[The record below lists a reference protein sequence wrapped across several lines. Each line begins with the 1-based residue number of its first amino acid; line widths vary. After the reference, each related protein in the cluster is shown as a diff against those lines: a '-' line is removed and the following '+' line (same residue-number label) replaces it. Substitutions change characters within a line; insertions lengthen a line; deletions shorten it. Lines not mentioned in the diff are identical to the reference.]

1 MDCSKYGGPETN
13 FMGHSAKIAGVKT
26 GILIAITAALG
37 SIGYVTQG
45 YSVDEIEQ
53 VWRNFQENSK
63 QVVSADLSSSEDIP
77 LVLMSSSDD
86 EDAFDP
92 TVIWLWDPK
101 LHNNVPAYKLDDVE
115 VDQEKAELT
124 LIQSL
129 YDKAKMK
136 GEKPCLICCLRS
148 TISNPVLMFAKYIIG
163 NKLKL
168 QNRDAKNELV
178 WVTDDFYTAEG
189 MVDLVRAIHKTIMKR
204 GATCAACGNVFLT
217 SALHDIHHSES

>member
-1 MDCSKYGGPETN
+1 M
-13 FMGHSAKIAGVKT
+13 
-26 GILIAITAALG
+26 
-37 SIGYVTQG
+37 
-45 YSVDEIEQ
+45 
-53 VWRNFQENSK
+53 WRNFQENSK

-136 GEKPCLICCLRS
+136 GEKPCLICCLR
-148 TISNPVLMFAKYIIG
+148 N
-163 NKLKL
+163 
-168 QNRDAKNELV
+168 AKNELV